1 MTSDER
7 EAFEN
12 SPIED
17 VIAEKKLFSVDQNGQ
32 SQNVLIQI
40 GRPYQVDEHEA
51 ACSLALY
58 GWTERM
64 PEIRNTDT
72 LGALCLAIRVAKII
86 MTGHLQS
93 GGKVYW
99 TEDRSEELSVETIF
113 PTLVTPPPEGLSN
126 HDDF

>member
-7 EAFEN
+7 EAFRN

-17 VIAEKKLFSVDQNGQ
+17 VIAERKLVSVDQNGQ
-32 SQNVLIQI
+32 SQNVTIQI
-40 GRPYQVDEHEA
+40 GRPYQVDEYEA

-58 GWTERM
+58 GWTGRL
-64 PEIRNTDT
+64 PEIRNTDS

-99 TEDRSEELSVETIF
+99 TEDRSEELSVGAVF
-113 PTLVTPPPEGLSN
+113 PTQITPPME
-126 HDDF
+126 